1 MHTLISLCVILM
13 MFKTGPVDGH
23 CQVTGR
29 SFGDFGG
36 GSVSWMALHGA
47 MMSDVPPNGH
57 EQMID
62 IDVDDR

>member
-1 MHTLISLCVILM
+1 M
-13 MFKTGPVDGH
+13 DGH